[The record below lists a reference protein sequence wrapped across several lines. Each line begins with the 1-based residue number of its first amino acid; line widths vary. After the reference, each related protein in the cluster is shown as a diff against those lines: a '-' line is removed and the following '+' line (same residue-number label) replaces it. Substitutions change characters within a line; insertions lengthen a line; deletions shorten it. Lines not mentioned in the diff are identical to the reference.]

1 MFSLCFKDEIIGCV
15 LYGQMA
21 TTAWK
26 KFGTKESDVLELR
39 RLVVKRGYDRNINS
53 WFVSKTIK
61 YLKRNTETKVIV
73 SYADPYYEH
82 KGYIYQA
89 LNFIYIGLSGKD
101 KGYKDTETGKTYHSR
116 ALRTK
121 YKGEYKPFVQEL
133 RKKFEA
139 GKLEEVLLPGKHTYV
154 YPLCKGL
161 SFTSLPYP
169 K

>member
-1 MFSLCFKDEIIGCV
+1 
-15 LYGQMA
+15 MA

-26 KFGTKESDVLELR
+26 KFGTKESDVIELR
-39 RLVVKRGYDRNINS
+39 RLVIKRGYDKNISS

-61 YLKRNTETKVIV
+61 YLKANTETKVIV
-73 SYADPYYEH
+73 SYADPYYGH

-89 LNFIYIGLSGKD
+89 LNFKYIGLSGKD
-101 KGYKDTETGKTYHSR
+101 KGYKDIETGKTYHSR

-133 RKKFEA
+133 RRKLEL
-139 GKLEEVLLPGKHTYV
+139 GKLEEIVLPGKHTYIYNV
-154 YPLCKGL
+154 NKGAEIL
-161 SFTSLPYP
+161 SLPYP

>member
-1 MFSLCFKDEIIGCV
+1 
-15 LYGQMA
+15 MA

-39 RLVVKRGYDRNINS
+39 RLVIKRGYDRNINS

-89 LNFIYIGLSGKD
+89 LNFIYLGLSGKD

-133 RKKFEA
+133 RKKLES
-139 GKLEEVLLPGKHTYV
+139 GKLEEVLFPGKHTYV
-154 YPLCKGL
+154 YPLCKHI
-161 SFTSLPYP
+161 SFSSLPYP